1 MPRPFCVTC
10 KTEFHPEKNGVILEI
25 YGALW
30 HADLWKCPICGTE
43 IIAGYGFHPLAVDW
57 QPEYSTFKGQAE
69 RLYTANTEPV
79 GATA

>member
-1 MPRPFCVTC
+1 VTC
-10 KTEFHPEKNGVILEI
+10 KTEFHPEKNGVVLEI

-43 IIAGYGFHPLAVDW
+43 IIAGYGFKPLAEEW
-57 QPEYSTFKGQAE
+57 QPKYDAFKNQTE
-69 RLYTANTEPV
+69 RLYTAATDPV